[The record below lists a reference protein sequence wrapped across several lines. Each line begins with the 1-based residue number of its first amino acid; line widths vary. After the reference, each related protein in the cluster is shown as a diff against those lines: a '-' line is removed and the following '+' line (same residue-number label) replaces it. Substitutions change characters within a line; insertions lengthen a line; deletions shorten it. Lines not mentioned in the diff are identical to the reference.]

1 MRIQRN
7 RYIRLHKNIY
17 MKIDKGNYKNIRT
30 QMRKYIGK
38 KNIGDYAE

>member
-7 RYIRLHKNIY
+7 RYIRIHKNIY

-38 KNIGDYAE
+38 NIGDYAE